1 MKEKKNIL
9 AVIMSLFM
17 ILSLLPVPVSAAELT
32 MLDGKLK
39 IQGTA
44 MAGSTL
50 SAEFKDVK
58 PEGLEEDSV
67 TYVWYRKTTDDEA
80 AEQAGETPELKELSK
95 DKTYKVTKEDIGSK
109 IVLEIT
115 GVEENGFTGTLKA
128 VTDSVAEKAKDSQT
142 DATET
147 TEAAEAEQV
156 AEETETSEA
165 EADDKASDD
174 LEQATN
180 EDAISETPEPA
191 EDSSG
196 SEDGSYESTDIPE
209 ATGDDSEEKAGDAS
223 IEGIPVAT
231 GDGTYG
237 GDTAGNS
244 EKNPEAEDQ
253 TEDSSD
259 APADYYQ
266 ASASVDG
273 TDSDVMDFGTV
284 VSGSEDNTEG
294 QFVTV
299 TNTGNDTLH
308 FTEISPEHFVVQDI
322 TAPLE
327 AGESVQLWVSPRAG
341 SEPGSYEDTI
351 TYTSEEGAQASFI
364 ARVTVQA
371 ADQNGEEPVL
381 TPAGEPTEEPSET
394 PAEEPT
400 EIPEDPA
407 GTGDS
412 GSVLTSED
420 TLLNTNGQP
429 LTVTVTNSS
438 SEAITVAA
446 TSQNGN
452 VTVTP
457 ASAVIEADASVDF
470 TVAPAEDLNKETEYI
485 DQVHIQDIN
494 NPSNTV
500 TSEVSVKIAGS
511 ILNAV
516 DPDRKFGTIVDQYDD
531 LPSAQ
536 SVEIQNTGSVDATG
550 LTVTSEYGTPKYFS
564 ASLSSDTIGAGDSA
578 TVTLTPT
585 GNFTGGNTYTE
596 AFTVMDDSGSSTM
609 VKAEITVETAHHEI
623 SINQDGKKLDFA
635 TTKKGY
641 SEVQEK
647 SFTVTNNGNV
657 TETLNQPSASAF
669 QINAVDAQALILA
682 PGESVTF
689 KVSPKMGL
697 DVNTYNETVN
707 ITSATSTEAAD
718 NVNLVFQVVKG
729 TASLTKIRKPSK
741 IKGLANGTRKEAS
754 ALKLPST
761 VVIETTNGKMKASV
775 TWNVKKCS
783 YDPSSTKA
791 QSFTVKGT
799 VTLPTGVDND
809 NQISLTTVVKVN
821 VKAYS
826 AKQAQADNNKITGI
840 EYNGVYT
847 TQSRISFT
855 AIGAGMDNGSPRS
868 GDTRYIPLNWT
879 VLDTNTNGWTAAPY
893 TASFGLAK
901 SGDYTLKVT
910 FRQQQYDGKTW
921 KDSETYDTKQVPF
934 SITKAKVTAPGLDIT
949 PAANQKKSVKTGD
962 NTPIAPFVIILAI
975 AVGAIGGVF
984 YYKYKNKRK

>member
-32 MLDGKLK
+32 VLDGKLK

-58 PEGLEEDSV
+58 PEGLEEDNV
-67 TYVWYRKTTDDEA
+67 TYAWYRKTADDEA
-80 AEQAGETPELKELSK
+80 AEQAGESPELKELSK

-115 GVEENGFTGTLKA
+115 GVEENGFSGILKA
-128 VTDSVAEKAKDSQT
+128 VTDSVTEKAKDSQADT
-142 DATET
+142 TET
-147 TEAAEAEQV
+147 TEAADAEQT
-156 AEETETSEA
+156 AGETEASEA

-180 EDAISETPEPA
+180 EDTSSETLKPA
-191 EDSSG
+191 EDSSE
-196 SEDGSYESTDIPE
+196 SEDGTSESTDIPE
-209 ATGDDSEEKAGDAS
+209 ATGDDSEETAGDAS

-231 GDGTYG
+231 EDGTYG
-237 GDTAGNS
+237 DNTAEDS
-244 EKNPEAEDQ
+244 EENPETEDPAED
-253 TEDSSD
+253 S
-259 APADYYQ
+259 ADYYQ

-284 VSGSEDNTEG
+284 VSGAEDNTEG

-327 AGESVQLWVSPRAG
+327 AGDSVQLWVSPRAG

-351 TYTSEEGAQASFI
+351 TYTSEEGAQASFT
-364 ARVTVQA
+364 ARVTIQA

-381 TPAGEPTEEPSET
+381 TPVEEPTEEPTET
-394 PAEEPT
+394 
-400 EIPEDPA
+400 PEDPA
-407 GTGDS
+407 DAGDS
-412 GSVLTSED
+412 ASVLTSED
-420 TLLNTNGQP
+420 TSLKTNGQP
-429 LTVTVTNSS
+429 QTVTVTNSG
-438 SEAITVAA
+438 SETITVAA
-446 TSQNGN
+446 ASQNGN
-452 VTVTP
+452 VTVAP
-457 ASAVIEADASVDF
+457 ASAAIEAGASVDF
-470 TVAPAEDLNKETEYI
+470 TVTPAEDLNKETEYI
-485 DQVHIQDIN
+485 DQICIQDIN

-500 TSEVSVKIAGS
+500 TAEISVKIAGS

-531 LPSAQ
+531 LPTAQ
-536 SVEIQNTGSVDATG
+536 SVEIQNTGSVDAKG

-564 ASLSSDTIGAGDSA
+564 AVLSSDAIGAGDSA
-578 TVTLTPT
+578 TVTLTPA
-585 GNFTGGNTYTE
+585 GDFTGGNTYTE
-596 AFTVMDDSGSSTM
+596 AFMVMDDSGSSTM
-609 VKAEITVETAHHEI
+609 VTAEITVEAAHHEI
-623 SINQDGKKLDFA
+623 SVNQDGKTLDFA
-635 TTKKGY
+635 TAKKGY

-657 TETLNQPSASAF
+657 TETLSQPSAKAF
-669 QINAVDAQALILA
+669 QISAVDAQALVLEK
-682 PGESVTF
+682 GQSVTF
-689 KVSPKMGL
+689 KVSPKTGL

-718 NVNLVFQVVKG
+718 SVNLVFQVVKG
-729 TASLTKIRKPSK
+729 TASLTKIRKPSE

-775 TWNVKKCS
+775 TWNIKKCS

-809 NQISLTTVVKVN
+809 NQISLTTAVKVN
-821 VKAYS
+821 VNAYS

-879 VLDTNTNGWTAAPY
+879 VLNTNTNGWTAAPY

-921 KDSETYDTKQVPF
+921 KDTETYDTKQVPF
-934 SITKAKVTAPGLDIT
+934 SINKAKVTAPGLDIT